1 MLIKPISLSDAK
13 DKKEYGVKSLVNDI
27 LDIHEC
33 DEIEMLAVVYKKSDG
48 TVGVG
53 TTSGNNAEFIGLIE
67 LAKLQYMDE
76 V

>member
-1 MLIKPISLSDAK
+1 MNVVDFDELK
-13 DKKEYGVKSLVNDI
+13 DKEEYGVKTLINDI
-27 LDIHEC
+27 LCIH
-33 DEIEMLAVVYKKSDG
+33 DSDGIEMLAIIYKKTDG
-48 TVGVG
+48 SVGIG

>member
-1 MLIKPISLSDAK
+1 MMKVTNLNDVK
-13 DKKEYGVKSLVNDI
+13 DKKEYGVKTLINDI
-27 LDIHEC
+27 LRMHES
-33 DEIEMLAVVYKKSDG
+33 DGIEMLAVIYKKRDG
-48 TVGVG
+48 TFGIG